1 MSKVTTLESI
11 KPLFKDG
18 MTLMIGG
25 FLGNGAPMKIIDLLV
40 ELNVKDLTIIG
51 NDTCFENQGVGK
63 LLANGQVKK
72 IIASYIGG
80 NLQTGKLMNEGKLE
94 AELVPQGS
102 LVEKIRSGG
111 AGLGGVLTPTGVG
124 TIIEEGKQKVTL
136 QGKEYLIELP
146 LRADLALLKGNIV
159 DEFGNIV
166 FKGTT
171 KNFNMAMAFAG
182 EKVIVEAEELVKCG
196 DIDPDLIH
204 TPGVVVDYIIKGDK

>member
-1 MSKVTTLESI
+1 MSKVTTLENI